1 MNSLNLLKIKHL
13 DKKVSVFSGFEIP
26 EKGWINAVR
35 KTLGLTFS
43 QLGKRINTTPQVI
56 KKFEQNEFEGKITL
70 NTLKKIASSVDC
82 RLVYAIVPNTSFENI
97 IDTNAE
103 KIAGKII
110 NRVSDSMN
118 LESQSIEKEEIQ
130 RQLDEIKFELKR
142 NPKKIWKYEI

>member
-1 MNSLNLLKIKHL
+1 MNSLNLLKIKQL
-13 DKKVSVFSGFEIP
+13 DKKVSDLSEFKIP
-26 EKGWINAVR
+26 EKGWINTIR
-35 KTLGLTFS
+35 KTLGLTFA

-82 RLVYAIVPNTSFENI
+82 RLVYAIVPKISFENI